1 MVGYLRVSTA
11 NQGASGLGLEG
22 QELAIAQHVATNGCK
37 LLASYIE
44 VETGKKDDLNN
55 RPMLQ
60 KALAHAKR
68 SGATLVVAKL
78 DRLARSVA
86 VTSALHTSGVDFVC
100 CDNPNAN
107 RMTIQIL
114 AVMAEFEAKQI
125 SERTKDALAAAKA
138 RGIALGASNLASR
151 NLTPEARQR
160 GSQATR
166 ARVATDYAEVGP
178 IVLKAHANGQSLR
191 AIAAMLN
198 DSDYVTPRGK
208 TWTATQITR
217 IVKRAAA
224 IGTK

>member
-11 NQGASGLGLEG
+11 KQGASGLGLEG
-22 QELAIAQHVATNGCK
+22 QEAAISQHVAAHGCK
-37 LLASYIE
+37 LLASYVE
-44 VETGKKDDLNN
+44 VETGKKDDLDN
-55 RPMLQ
+55 RPMLK

-125 SERTKDALAAAKA
+125 SERTKSALAAAKA
-138 RGIALGASNLASR
+138 RGVALGASNPACR
-151 NLTPEARQR
+151 NLTPDARQR
-160 GSQATR
+160 GSEATR
-166 ARVATDYAEVGP
+166 ARLATDYVEVAP
-178 IVLKAHANGQSLR
+178 IVLKAHAKGESLR
-191 AIAAMLN
+191 AIAAILN
-198 DSDYVTPRGK
+198 DSDYVTPQGNS
-208 TWTATQITR
+208 WTAMQVSR
-217 IVKRAAA
+217 IVKRVA
-224 IGTK
+224 